1 MFHKAET
8 ELLKQTFHK
17 ARIHTRIV
25 ELSQQIYQCVDSEV
39 FPFLADQLPLN
50 QPLETL
56 IPAASPGVLYRL
68 RTVFECRYLF
78 MLLPE
83 TSVRSVLVIGPYLA
97 AAISSSMLLELAEAA
112 HLPADRL
119 PELTR
124 CYGELPVLPDDS
136 HLFLM
141 LESYCES
148 LWRTS
153 PLTVEDIATPVSS
166 NSPNVPYTLLADQ
179 SGPWDLHALEQRYS
193 YENAL
198 LDAVSQGQLHKAEQ
212 LMAGI
217 AAFSFEQRSA
227 DALRNIKNYCIV
239 MNTLL
244 RKAAEK
250 GGVHP
255 LYLDRASS
263 HNAVAIEQ
271 SATVE
276 VLTGLMTEMFRE
288 YCGLVRSCAT
298 QQYSAQVQRVILYID
313 GNLTEE
319 LNLHTLAAAHNIS
332 AGYLSSLF
340 RKETGTTLTDY
351 VNQRRVAR
359 AAELLS
365 TTKLQVQTVGQYS
378 GFMDVQYFSRMF
390 KRIVG
395 MSPRE
400 YRSSHR

>member
-1 MFHKAET
+1 M
-8 ELLKQTFHK
+8 
-17 ARIHTRIV
+17 
-25 ELSQQIYQCVDSEV
+25 
-39 FPFLADQLPLN
+39 
-50 QPLETL
+50 
-56 IPAASPGVLYRL
+56 
-68 RTVFECRYLF
+68 
-78 MLLPE
+78 
-83 TSVRSVLVIGPYLA
+83 
-97 AAISSSMLLELAEAA
+97 
-112 HLPADRL
+112 
-119 PELTR
+119 
-124 CYGELPVLPDDS
+124 
-136 HLFLM
+136 
-141 LESYCES
+141 
-148 LWRTS
+148 
-153 PLTVEDIATPVSS
+153 
-166 NSPNVPYTLLADQ
+166 
-179 SGPWDLHALEQRYS
+179 
-193 YENAL
+193 
-198 LDAVSQGQLHKAEQ
+198 
-212 LMAGI
+212 
-217 AAFSFEQRSA
+217 
-227 DALRNIKNYCIV
+227 
-239 MNTLL
+239 
-244 RKAAEK
+244 
-250 GGVHP
+250 
-255 LYLDRASS
+255 
-263 HNAVAIEQ
+263 AIEQ

-365 TTKLQVQTVGQYS
+365 TTKLQVQTVAQYS